1 VLLVCLDLPAKL
13 DHPDQLV
20 LEENVEKLDLLVLSD
35 LLVWLVSLDLLVFRD
50 LLENLDR
57 WDQREVRVIAV

>member
-1 VLLVCLDLPAKL
+1 VLLVCLDLLAKL
-13 DHPDQLV
+13 DHLDLPV

-35 LLVWLVSLDLLVFRD
+35 LLVWLVSLDLQVFRV

-57 WDQREVRVIAV
+57 WDQREARVIAV